1 MVRVIPVRKW
11 SRQGSAIRWQPEL
24 SHLPVS
30 ALHWGILE
38 RDNIA
43 IEGIEP
49 SSPPDYGGV
58 LSVRRYGIRRRIS
71 WRCYMTVASGQTG

>member
-1 MVRVIPVRKW
+1 MRSFFHAELESIGRSATYGQGDYLTAVTGMLDCSRVIPVRKW

-38 RDNIA
+38 RDIW
-43 IEGIEP
+43 
-49 SSPPDYGGV
+49 YF
-58 LSVRRYGIRRRIS
+58 
-71 WRCYMTVASGQTG
+71 